1 MGNLAVA
8 LQQLREE
15 RTQAQEQVT
24 KLDQA
29 IVTIERIVGRGNSGL
44 VGRGR
49 KGKRKLS
56 VAARKRIAAAQ
67 RARWARV
74 KNPKPVL
81 VTASTSTPRKRTL
94 SPAGR
99 RRIIAAQRA
108 RWAKVRSNRKAA

>member
-29 IVTIERIVGRGNSGL
+29 IVAIERIVGKGNSGL
-44 VGRGR
+44 VGRGQKGNRTMSITARR
-49 KGKRKLS
+49 K
-56 VAARKRIAAAQ
+56 IAAAQ
-67 RARWARV
+67 RARRAKV
-74 KNPKPVL
+74 KNLKPVL
-81 VTASTSTPRKRTL
+81 VTTQTTNTRKRTL

-99 RRIIAAQRA
+99 RRIIAA
-108 RWAKVRSNRKAA
+108 